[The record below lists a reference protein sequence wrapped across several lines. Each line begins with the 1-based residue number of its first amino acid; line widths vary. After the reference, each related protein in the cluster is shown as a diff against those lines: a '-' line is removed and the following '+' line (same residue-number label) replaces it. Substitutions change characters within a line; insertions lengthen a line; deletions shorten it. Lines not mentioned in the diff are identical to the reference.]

1 MSRTRMSLALVVLFL
16 SVSAF
21 AKGHVPTATT
31 HDANKKYVTDAA
43 AYVAKHGADCKV
55 LEGPDWRSG
64 DFYVFVDSDGKTLC
78 HPDPK
83 MVGKSFTD
91 IVDVNGKKVG
101 VLLDEMGK
109 TKGGGWV
116 DYMWPRPG
124 TDKPVAK
131 NTFVTSAKAPN
142 GKTYV
147 IGAGGYE
154 LK

>member
-1 MSRTRMSLALVVLFL
+1 MSRTRLLLAVLVLFVG
-16 SVSAF
+16 VSAF
-21 AKGHVPTATT
+21 AKGHVPS
-31 HDANKKYVTDAA
+31 ANTKEAIKKYVTDAA
-43 AYVAKHGADCKV
+43 AYVAKNGADCKV
-55 LEGPDWRSG
+55 LTGPDWRAG
-64 DFYVFVDSDGKTLC
+64 DFYVFVDDSGTTLC
-78 HPDPK
+78 HPDAK
-83 MVGKSFTD
+83 MVGKTFTD

-131 NTFVTSAKAPN
+131 STFVTSVKAPN

-147 IGAGGYE
+147 VGAGGYE